1 MESPVME
8 EGLPLAAL
16 EHVEEEVE
24 VEVRE
29 AVR

>member
-8 EGLPLAAL
+8 EGLQLAVL
-16 EHVEEEVE
+16 EEVE
-24 VEVRE
+24 VEAEVRE